1 MAGQNKK
8 NGKPAAVRIIAG
20 RWKGRR
26 IAVPAEGVR
35 PTGDRIRETLFNW
48 LSPYL
53 SSARCLDL
61 FAGSG
66 ALGIEA
72 LSRGA
77 NSAVFVEKSRP
88 AARSLSDFLITLGCR
103 SAEVIAA
110 DATRLNLA
118 EVGPF
123 DVVFLDPPFDG
134 PQIADLCKL
143 LETAGTLAASAFIY
157 MEMPRRQ
164 QLPAL
169 PSDWTVE
176 KEKTAGQVRYA
187 LASRGMSGPTK
198 EE

>member
-1 MAGQNKK
+1 MAGQNRK

-20 RWKGRR
+20 SWKGRR

-48 LSPYL
+48 LSPSL
-53 SSARCLDL
+53 SGARCLDL

-88 AARSLSDFLITLGCR
+88 AARSLSDFLVTLGCR
-103 SAEVIAA
+103 SGEIINA
-110 DATRLNLA
+110 DATRLKLA
-118 EVGPF
+118 DLGPF
-123 DVVFLDPPFDG
+123 DVVFLDPPFAG

-143 LETAGTLAASAFIY
+143 LETSGTLAGSALIY
-157 MEMPRRQ
+157 MEMPRSQ

-169 PSDWTVE
+169 PSYWTVQ

-187 LASRGMSGPTK
+187 LVSRVLSEPL
-198 EE
+198 EQE